1 MDFAL
6 YLRVLWRFRLL
17 VLLGL
22 MLALILA
29 ILSIVRVSEDG
40 LTYRQSEMWSSNTR
54 LLVTQSGFPEGR
66 LYGQTATPG
75 DETGEPV
82 VDPGRFNNLA
92 VLYSE
97 LAVSDAVRGLMRR
110 TGPISGRFIANPVI
124 AGGEFRVQLPM
135 IDITAIATTPLAA
148 IQLAERS
155 ANALKTYIAIQQR
168 ASHVPVADRAVII
181 PVVRPTQ
188 AELFQ
193 PRSKTMAIVVFLA
206 VMFVTVGLAFLLEN
220 LRPRMVQA
228 ASPSLG
234 EVEPSL
240 ATKRRTA

>member
-1 MDFAL
+1 VDFAL

-22 MLALILA
+22 TLALSLA
-29 ILSIVRVSEDG
+29 VLSVVRISGDG
-40 LTYRQSEMWSSNTR
+40 IAYRQTEMWSSTTR

-66 LYGQTATPG
+66 LYGQTPTLG
-75 DETGEPV
+75 DEADEPV

-97 LAVSDAVRGLMRR
+97 LAVSDAVRGLLRR
-110 TGPISGRFIANPVI
+110 QGPIRGRVIANPVI

-135 IDITAIATTPLAA
+135 IDIVAISTTPLAA
-148 IQLAERS
+148 IQLATRS
-155 ANALKTYIAIQQR
+155 ANALKTYIAAQQR
-168 ASHVPVADRAVII
+168 ASNVPIPDRAVIV

-220 LRPRMVQA
+220 LRPRTVQE
-228 ASPSLG
+228 ASPG
-234 EVEPSL
+234 PGNVERSL
-240 ATKRRTA
+240 ATQRRTA

>member
-29 ILSIVRVSEDG
+29 ILSVVRVTGDG
-40 LTYRQSEMWSSNTR
+40 LSYRQTEMWSSTTR
-54 LLVTQSGFPEGR
+54 LLVTQAGFPEGR
-66 LYGQTATPG
+66 LYGQTATPSDDADG
-75 DETGEPV
+75 PV

-97 LAVSDAVRGLMRR
+97 LAVSDAVRMLMRR
-110 TGPISGRFIANPVI
+110 EGPIRGRFIANPVI

-135 IDITAIATTPLAA
+135 IDITALSSTPLAA
-148 IQLAERS
+148 IQLAQRNAS
-155 ANALKTYIAIQQR
+155 ALKTYIAIEQR
-168 ASHVPVADRAVII
+168 ASNVPVADRAVIV

-220 LRPRMVQA
+220 LRPRTVQA

-234 EVEPSL
+234 EVEPAL
-240 ATKRRTA
+240 ATQRRTA